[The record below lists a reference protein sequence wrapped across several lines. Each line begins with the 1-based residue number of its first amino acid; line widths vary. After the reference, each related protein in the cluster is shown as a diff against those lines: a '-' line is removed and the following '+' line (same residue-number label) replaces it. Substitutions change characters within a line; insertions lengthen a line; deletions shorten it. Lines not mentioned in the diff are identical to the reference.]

1 MTMDDKQVVSV
12 EVAFTG
18 ANVIR
23 INRKTMQQAIEYWL
37 NNVVLRKPVSV
48 SNVEERPNDHVFEI
62 SIVEV
67 ITEGQS

>member
-1 MTMDDKQVVSV
+1 MSEKQDVLLGS
-12 EVAFTG
+12 
-18 ANVIR
+18 NIIR
-23 INRKTMQQAIEYWL
+23 INQNTMQQAIEYWL